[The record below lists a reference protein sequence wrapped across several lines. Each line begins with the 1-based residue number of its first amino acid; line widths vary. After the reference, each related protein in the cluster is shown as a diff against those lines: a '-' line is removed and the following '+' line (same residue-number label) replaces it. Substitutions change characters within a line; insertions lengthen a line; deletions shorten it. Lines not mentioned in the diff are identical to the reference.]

1 MRIKQVPPVH
11 RALLR
16 RVSATACGLP
26 PIGRFQ
32 GTVGGV
38 GFLVWEGSPLPRPV
52 AETTSH
58 ATSFDV
64 TRIDLASPAISTVTF
79 GLLLFA
85 LLLLLRPVL
94 TED

>member
-1 MRIKQVPPVH
+1 M
-11 RALLR
+11 A
-16 RVSATACGLP
+16 
-26 PIGRFQ
+26 GRPQ
-32 GTVGGV
+32 RGGAVGGV

-52 AETTSH
+52 AETAQ
-58 ATSFDV
+58 ATFGRHLVRRDPH
-64 TRIDLASPAISTVTF
+64 RPCFADHIDGYLWFAPL